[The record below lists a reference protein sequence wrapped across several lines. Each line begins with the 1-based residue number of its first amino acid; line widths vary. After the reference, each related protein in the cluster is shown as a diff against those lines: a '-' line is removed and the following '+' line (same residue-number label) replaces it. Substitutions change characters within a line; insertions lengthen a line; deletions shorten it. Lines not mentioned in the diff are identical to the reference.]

1 MNQILSVEMPKKKS
15 KLRNKGGQGNKASTK
30 SVVIFFSVVLIIF
43 GIGLIGVSIYSM
55 LGKNKQVVSK
65 TQANLPRID
74 VTQNATELEIEISC
88 DSQISSIEYNWE
100 GKETKQV
107 NADGKSSMDLT
118 LDIPSGANIFTMK
131 VTDINGKT
139 NEYSKQYVGGKEP
152 NITTFAPKTGENKI
166 IITCEETQIIKSI
179 SY

>member
-1 MNQILSVEMPKKKS
+1 MNQILSVEMPKKKARKKIS
-15 KLRNKGGQGNKASTK
+15 GGQGNKASTK

-55 LGKNKQVVSK
+55 LGKNNQVASK
-65 TQANLPRID
+65 TQNNLPRID

-107 NADGKSSMDLT
+107 
-118 LDIPSGANIFTMK
+118 K
-131 VTDINGKT
+131 VEQT
-139 NEYSKQYVGGKEP
+139 
-152 NITTFAPKTGENKI
+152 
-166 IITCEETQIIKSI
+166 
-179 SY
+179 